1 MDALSENIDK
11 PRKDSSK
18 KLEKEIS
25 QPKIDKHNDFSQE
38 QLNEKWEEYIQ
49 KLTDKPGLK
58 AAISHP
64 PKLTDNYQLQL
75 NLGSSLLENELKA
88 IKINLLEYLQREL
101 NNSEI
106 KLSTKVIQTKQNRK
120 HLSEE
125 QILKEMYKKNSN
137 MKTFI
142 KKFYLDF

>member
-11 PRKDSSK
+11 PQEDSSK
-18 KLEKEIS
+18 KLKKEIS

-75 NLGSSLLENELKA
+75 NLGSSLLENELKT